1 MKHTARTSRK
11 RRGLVARRIVYTNN
25 KHPHDRIRELTVDVP
40 YREVMDADYEAAMI
54 AVRTGMPLA
63 KVIIVTVA
71 GVDE

>member
-11 RRGLVARRIVYTNN
+11 KRGLVARRIAYTRT
-25 KHPHDRIRELTVDVP
+25 KHPHDRIRELTVHVA
-40 YREVMDADYEAAMI
+40 YREVMDADYAAAMM

-63 KVIIVTVA
+63 EVITVTVA